1 MKFINLKLFRKERN
15 LTQRQ
20 LGEAL
25 QLPQSTVSYLE
36 NGLQEATDNLLEC
49 IKSTFQVNNLDGYV
63 YERKTFHNPGV
74 LHLTSLE
81 KKDIIFNNDWNEIMP
96 IDTIEGFAV
105 ICKSGKINI
114 AKDGTLLIDRN
125 TGIGYC
131 LSYYIICPNR
141 FNDSNLLLSLI
152 DKKWFDDE
160 TLEDFKRAYY
170 IGCRIAG
177 IIPAQ
182 QLKEEATPKLFP

>member
-1 MKFINLKLFRKERN
+1 MKFINLKLFRNERN

-25 QLPQSTVSYLE
+25 QLPQSTISYLE
-36 NGLQEATDNLLEC
+36 NGLQEATDHLLEC
-49 IKSTFQVNNLDGYV
+49 IKSIFQVNDLDGYV
-63 YERKTFHNPGV
+63 YERKTFHNPDV
-74 LHLTSLE
+74 LHLTSHE
-81 KKDIIFNNDWNEIMP
+81 KKDIIFNNDWNEMMP

-105 ICKSGKINI
+105 ICKAGRINI

-131 LSYYIICPNR
+131 LSYYVICTNR
-141 FNDSNLLLSLI
+141 FNDSNLLLSLT

-170 IGCRIAG
+170 IACSIAG
-177 IIPAQ
+177 ILPAQ
-182 QLKEEATPKLFP
+182 QLKEEASPKLLQ